1 MRQSSRRHR
10 QCDQYRNWT
19 FHGFRSLGTEPSSPA
34 SVTRLRANVSRFRD
48 TTCLV
53 GLRRSLASIS
63 SEHVHGDGGRI
74 SSQDAVRGHS
84 NKLKRKLLYLSPLAR
99 RGRPSL
105 PRLRGVGWWR
115 GRSTSLSL
123 RKGLLTPTLLSNC
136 RRTPQEREGTNWC
149 TTKRRFQF
157 IEIPTRLAA
166 NRTRGNVM
174 VARILAA
181 TFAAAVV
188 SAVVLAPLPSARADD
203 LLKVAVAQRG
213 QWDTA
218 ITELGVR
225 SGIFKK
231 HGIAVDILYTQ
242 GGPEAHQAVISGS
255 MDIAC
260 GGGIESAM
268 SGFSKGAPV
277 RIIGSAMIGSPDT
290 YWFVV
295 ANSPIKSLAD
305 ASGKTISYSQNGS
318 SSHTAL
324 LALLDQY
331 KVDARPVSTGG
342 HPATLTMVMTGQ
354 IDIGRGAAPFG
365 LDLVEQGKIRV
376 IARGSEIKARA
387 DQTVRICMANAQ
399 VLAKR
404 GDAVARFM
412 QGYRDTIDWM
422 YSD

>member
-1 MRQSSRRHR
+1 MM
-10 QCDQYRNWT
+10 
-19 FHGFRSLGTEPSSPA
+19 A
-34 SVTRLRANVSRFRD
+34 RA
-48 TTCLV
+48 
-53 GLRRSLASIS
+53 LA
-63 SEHVHGDGGRI
+63 
-74 SSQDAVRGHS
+74 A
-84 NKLKRKLLYLSPLAR
+84 
-99 RGRPSL
+99 
-105 PRLRGVGWWR
+105 
-115 GRSTSLSL
+115 
-123 RKGLLTPTLLSNC
+123 
-136 RRTPQEREGTNWC
+136 
-149 TTKRRFQF
+149 
-157 IEIPTRLAA
+157 RLAA
-166 NRTRGNVM
+166 AFCST
-174 VARILAA
+174 AWLAL
-181 TFAAAVV
+181 F
-188 SAVVLAPLPSARADD
+188 SPSAHALN

-218 ITELGVR
+218 ITEIGER

-231 HGIAVDILYTQ
+231 RGIAVTILYTQ

-260 GGGIESAM
+260 GGGIESAI
-268 SGFSKGAPV
+268 GAFSKGAPV

-331 KVDARPVSTGG
+331 KVDARPVATGG
-342 HPATLTMVMTGQ
+342 HPATLTMAMTGQ

-365 LDLVEQGKIRV
+365 LDLVEEGKIRV

-387 DQTVRICMANAQ
+387 DQTVRICMANTQA
-399 VLAKR
+399 LGR

-412 QGYRDTIDWM
+412 QGYREAIAWM
-422 YSD
+422 YTDPTALDTYEQFSSVRHALMAKVRDDYFPKATLWPDEIRGLDLVLSDALKNKFITRPLTAAEIKQMIQIPAPM

>member
-1 MRQSSRRHR
+1 
-10 QCDQYRNWT
+10 
-19 FHGFRSLGTEPSSPA
+19 
-34 SVTRLRANVSRFRD
+34 
-48 TTCLV
+48 
-53 GLRRSLASIS
+53 
-63 SEHVHGDGGRI
+63 
-74 SSQDAVRGHS
+74 
-84 NKLKRKLLYLSPLAR
+84 
-99 RGRPSL
+99 
-105 PRLRGVGWWR
+105 
-115 GRSTSLSL
+115 
-123 RKGLLTPTLLSNC
+123 
-136 RRTPQEREGTNWC
+136 
-149 TTKRRFQF
+149 
-157 IEIPTRLAA
+157 
-166 NRTRGNVM
+166 M
-174 VARILAA
+174 VARVLAA
-181 TFAAAVV
+181 SVASV
-188 SAVVLAPLPSARADD
+188 SAVWLALLPPARAED

-218 ITELGVR
+218 ITELGER

-231 HGIAVDILYTQ
+231 RGIMVEILYTQ

-260 GGGIESAM
+260 GGGIESAIG
-268 SGFSKGAPV
+268 GFSKGAPV

-305 ASGKTISYSQNGS
+305 AAGKTISYSQNGS

-324 LALLDQY
+324 LALLDQH

-342 HPATLTMVMTGQ
+342 HPATLTMAMTGQ

-365 LDLVEQGKIRV
+365 LDLVEEGKIRV

-399 VLAKR
+399 VLGKR

-412 QGYRDTIDWM
+412 QGYRDAIDWM
-422 YSD
+422 YADPAALQMYEAFSNVRHELMAKVRDQYFPKATLWPDEVRGLDLVLSDALKNRFIARPLAPAEVKEMIQIPAPM

>member
-1 MRQSSRRHR
+1 M
-10 QCDQYRNWT
+10 
-19 FHGFRSLGTEPSSPA
+19 
-34 SVTRLRANVSRFRD
+34 
-48 TTCLV
+48 
-53 GLRRSLASIS
+53 
-63 SEHVHGDGGRI
+63 
-74 SSQDAVRGHS
+74 
-84 NKLKRKLLYLSPLAR
+84 
-99 RGRPSL
+99 
-105 PRLRGVGWWR
+105 
-115 GRSTSLSL
+115 
-123 RKGLLTPTLLSNC
+123 
-136 RRTPQEREGTNWC
+136 
-149 TTKRRFQF
+149 
-157 IEIPTRLAA
+157 
-166 NRTRGNVM
+166 M
-174 VARILAA
+174 ARILAA
-181 TFAAAVV
+181 PFAAAVV

-231 HGIAVDILYTQ
+231 HGIAVEILYTQ

-260 GGGIESAM
+260 GGGIESAI
-268 SGFSKGAPV
+268 GAFSKGAPV

-331 KVDARPVSTGG
+331 KIDARPVSTGG
-342 HPATLTMVMTGQ
+342 HPATLTMAMTGQ

-412 QGYRDTIDWM
+412 QGYRDAIDWM
-422 YSD
+422 YADPAALSLYEAFSNVRHELMAKVRDQYFPKAALWPDKIRSLDLVLADSLKNKFIARPLTAEEVKEMIHIPAPR